1 MLRRLAA
8 TTLHRL
14 ERLASPVLVTILS
27 LLGSRTARVLS
38 SLRLTMKTR
47 APDLDVT
54 LSAFRNSGV
63 LFSRRSNIQLEQ
75 LNGLSRASDT
85 LAIIGSGASLNELTD
100 PEKTLI
106 NRCDC
111 FSLNASFLCPFP
123 IRFQLLQL
131 PIQRILDDTD
141 SRESLGYFNV
151 EMEAFQRAVTL
162 ESDRFRNTVV
172 LARTTSTWFQRVGRN
187 ERMAFLARLGCPYI
201 ELPFV
206 SFAPPYSSPIDRILH
221 ENSWLADPWSS
232 SLYPHVLKFGSS
244 LPMAI
249 LIGVRLGYTKI
260 LLAGF
265 DLLDRRH
272 FYDTPEFNT
281 RFNEDGRLSSLI
293 NLDGGFALD
302 NLVDKTSRGTTQIED
317 VAILVNWLESTGRC
331 DVRIINT
338 NSRLYGPLR
347 LTDNS

>member
-1 MLRRLAA
+1 MLRRIAA

-14 ERLASPVLVTILS
+14 ERLASPVLITILS

-38 SLRLTMKTR
+38 ALRSTLQTR
-47 APDLDVT
+47 ALDLDVT
-54 LSAFRNSGV
+54 LSAFRNSGAH
-63 LFSRRSNIQLEQ
+63 FSQRSNIQLER
-75 LNGLSRASDT
+75 LNGLSRANDT
-85 LAIIGSGASLNELTD
+85 LAIIGSGASLNKLTEA
-100 PEKTLI
+100 EKSLI
-106 NRCDC
+106 DRCDC

-141 SRESLGYFNV
+141 SRASLGYFNV
-151 EMEAFQRAVTL
+151 EVEAFQRAFAL
-162 ESDRFRNTVV
+162 EPDRFRNTIV
-172 LARTTSTWFQRVGRN
+172 LARTTATWFQRVGRN
-187 ERMAFLARLGCPYI
+187 ERAAFLARLGCPYI
-201 ELPFV
+201 ELPFI
-206 SFAPPYSSPIDRILH
+206 SFAPPYSSPIDRVLH

-249 LIGVRLGYTKI
+249 LIGVRLGYSKI
-260 LLAGF
+260 ILAGF

-281 RFNEDGRLSSLI
+281 RFNEDGKLSSLI
-293 NLDGGFALD
+293 NLDGGFALE
-302 NLVDKTSRGTTQIED
+302 NLVDKTTRGTTQIED
-317 VAILVNWLESTGRC
+317 VAALANWLERTGRC
-331 DVRIINT
+331 DIRVINK

-347 LTDNS
+347 LPDNS